1 MATTIDIPAGGY
13 RYLPFAFQYSGGVG
27 ALDGFR
33 IERVEFARPLPL
45 AAGFAWIE
53 DYLGRLGVPLVGFCA
68 CELRSPEQFTDAGF
82 IAFNRQYIQTLKRW
96 GVMKDDNDNPVA
108 RSNVIPPL
116 HKPAEPSFHAFSF
129 ARPADGASGSFV
141 IAGSGEGK
149 FRWGKTSPDAM
160 REKAVF
166 VLGQM
171 EERMA
176 AFGKTW
182 ADTTATQVY
191 TVHDLH
197 FHMEDE
203 IVRRGAAQHGLTWHF
218 TRPPVEG
225 LEYEIDCR
233 SVPVEHHVRV

>member
-1 MATTIDIPAGGY
+1 MQASSRSI
-13 RYLPFAFQYSGGVG
+13 
-27 ALDGFR
+27 
-33 IERVEFARPLPL
+33 AR
-45 AAGFAWIE
+45 
-53 DYLGRLGVPLVGFCA
+53 
-68 CELRSPEQFTDAGF
+68 
-82 IAFNRQYIQTLKRW
+82 YIQTLKHW
-96 GVMKDDNDNPVA
+96 GVMKNDNDNPVA

-116 HKPAEPSFHAFSF
+116 HKPAEASFHAFCF
-129 ARPADGASGSFV
+129 ARPADRASGSFV

-149 FRWGKTSPDAM
+149 LRWGKTSPDAM
-160 REKAVF
+160 REKAAF

-197 FHMEDE
+197 SHMEDE

-218 TRPPVEG
+218 ARPPVEG
-225 LEYEIDCR
+225 LEYRSIAGQCR
-233 SVPVEHHVRV
+233 WSITFAFDDPLSLSGRALG